1 MRLKV
6 RKSAFENCVYCGFK
20 AFWESREHVEIVNN
34 KIMISKQTFGEMI
47 RFAIVGTTAAAIHYA
62 IYWVLQH
69 WINVNVA
76 YTIGYVLSF
85 LVNYYLS
92 AHFTFRE
99 HTSARNGVGFGGA
112 HLMNYLLHM
121 VLFNFFLWIG
131 LSRELAPIAVL
142 AIAVPANFLM
152 VRFVFKH
159 FKRK

>member
-1 MRLKV
+1 MEK
-6 RKSAFENCVYCGFK
+6 KE
-20 AFWESREHVEIVNN
+20 
-34 KIMISKQTFGEMI
+34 TFGELV
-47 RFAIVGTTAAAIHYA
+47 RFAIVGTTAAALQYG

-92 AHFTFRE
+92 AHFTFKAK
-99 HTSARNGVGFGGA
+99 TSAKNGIGFGGA
-112 HLMNYLLHM
+112 HLVNYLLHI

-142 AIAVPANFLM
+142 AIAVPANFVM

-159 FKRK
+159 FKRS

>member
-1 MRLKV
+1 MEK
-6 RKSAFENCVYCGFK
+6 KE
-20 AFWESREHVEIVNN
+20 
-34 KIMISKQTFGEMI
+34 TFGELV
-47 RFAIVGTTAAAIHYA
+47 RFAIVGTTAAALHYG

-76 YTIGYVLSF
+76 YTIGYLLSF

-92 AHFTFRE
+92 AHFTFKAK
-99 HTSARNGVGFGGA
+99 TSAKNSIGFGGA
-112 HLMNYLLHM
+112 HLVNYLLHI

-142 AIAVPANFLM
+142 AIAVPTNFVM

-159 FKRK
+159 FKRL

>member
-1 MRLKV
+1 MMRKKETL
-6 RKSAFENCVYCGFK
+6 
-20 AFWESREHVEIVNN
+20 
-34 KIMISKQTFGEMI
+34 GELI
-47 RFAIVGTTAAAIHYA
+47 RFAIVGTTAAAMHYG

-76 YTIGYVLSF
+76 YTIGYGLSF

-92 AHFTFRE
+92 ARFTFHE
-99 HTSARNGVGFGGA
+99 KTSTKNGIGFGGA
-112 HLMNYLLHM
+112 HLVNYLLHI

-142 AIAVPANFLM
+142 AIAVPANFFM

-159 FKRK
+159 FRRS

>member
-1 MRLKV
+1 
-6 RKSAFENCVYCGFK
+6 
-20 AFWESREHVEIVNN
+20 
-34 KIMISKQTFGEMI
+34 MINKQTFGEMI
-47 RFAIVGTTAAAIHYA
+47 RFGIVGTTAAAIHYS

-92 AHFTFRE
+92 AHFTFHE
-99 HTSARNGVGFGGA
+99 KASARNGVGFGAA
-112 HLMNYLLHM
+112 HLFNYLLHM

-142 AIAVPANFLM
+142 AIAVPTNFIL

>member
-1 MRLKV
+1 MEK
-6 RKSAFENCVYCGFK
+6 KE
-20 AFWESREHVEIVNN
+20 
-34 KIMISKQTFGEMI
+34 TFGELI
-47 RFAIVGTTAAAIHYA
+47 RFGIVGTTSAAIHYG

-92 AHFTFRE
+92 AHFTFKE
-99 HTSARNGVGFGGA
+99 NTSATNGIGFGGA
-112 HLMNYLLHM
+112 HLMNYLLHI

-159 FKRK
+159 FRRHE

>member
-1 MRLKV
+1 MEK
-6 RKSAFENCVYCGFK
+6 KE
-20 AFWESREHVEIVNN
+20 
-34 KIMISKQTFGEMI
+34 TFGELVS
-47 RFAIVGTTAAAIHYA
+47 FAIVGTTSAALHYG

-92 AHFTFRE
+92 AHFTFKAK
-99 HTSARNGVGFGGA
+99 TSAKNGIGFGGA
-112 HLMNYLLHM
+112 HLVNYLLHI

-142 AIAVPANFLM
+142 AIAVPANFVM

-159 FKRK
+159 FKRS

>member
-1 MRLKV
+1 MPRILEK
-6 RKSAFENCVYCGFK
+6 KE
-20 AFWESREHVEIVNN
+20 
-34 KIMISKQTFGEMI
+34 TFGELV
-47 RFAIVGTTAAAIHYA
+47 RFAIVGTTAEALHYG

-69 WINVNVA
+69 WINVNIA

-92 AHFTFRE
+92 AHFTFKAK
-99 HTSARNGVGFGGA
+99 TSAKNGIGFGGA
-112 HLMNYLLHM
+112 HLVNYLLHI

-142 AIAVPANFLM
+142 AIAVPANFVM

-159 FKRK
+159 FKRS